1 MNFIGP
7 YGCYEFLN
15 FQRQSNTASLVTIS
29 NQVKRQHG
37 RIPTKIQG
45 SAHGRRQ
52 MVGGGEVQELSGA
65 LETQAFIVYI
75 KSSSKRVFFL
85 CFSHYQVMTQTD
97 MSNRVYD

>member
-65 LETQAFIVYI
+65 LETQDGEGKKIRKREVY
-75 KSSSKRVFFL
+75 KHSL
-85 CFSHYQVMTQTD
+85 YT
-97 MSNRVYD
+97 